1 MEPYGGGGYFFG
13 MEPYSNSEFIFPD
26 GTLFKF
32 GIYFSG
38 WNLIQIRNLFFR
50 MEPYGGGGYFFGMEP
65 YGGPGY
71 FKVGG

>member
-1 MEPYGGGGYFFG
+1 MGVGDIFFV
-13 MEPYSNSEFIFPD
+13 
-26 GTLFKF
+26 
-32 GIYFSG
+32 

>member
-1 MEPYGGGGYFFG
+1 MEPYGGGGYIFG
-13 MEPYSNSEFIFPD
+13 MEPYSNSEFIFP
-26 GTLFKF
+26 
-32 GIYFSG
+32 G